1 MDIANFTW
9 AENSNGRL
17 VHIDNVPRGLECD
30 CICPCCREKVLARHG
45 EVRSHGFAHQSKIRK
60 ANLKL
65 NPLGFQY
72 LKEIL
77 YIHISAHLYL

>member
-30 CICPCCREKVLARHG
+30 CICRMCLRLENFRVIVLG
-45 EVRSHGFAHQSKIRK
+45 IGVITSISS
-60 ANLKL
+60 L
-65 NPLGFQY
+65 NFISDSSFIFQF
-72 LKEIL
+72 
-77 YIHISAHLYL
+77 